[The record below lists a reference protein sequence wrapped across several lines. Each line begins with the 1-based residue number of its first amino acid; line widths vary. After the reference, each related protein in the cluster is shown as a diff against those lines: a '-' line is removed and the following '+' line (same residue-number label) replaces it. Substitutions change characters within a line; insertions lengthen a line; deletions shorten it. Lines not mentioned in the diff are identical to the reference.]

1 MWGDIMPIMMNIET
15 TNNESMNGQVLALID
30 QLKDTNHLS
39 SNEYLFLLN
48 NISLTELDY
57 LKKTADTVRKSVYGK
72 SVYMRGLI
80 EFSNYCNQ
88 GCNYCGIRA
97 HNTNVDR
104 YRLDKEVI
112 LACAREGYRL
122 GYRTYVLQ
130 SGADPKFDDDTM
142 VDVIKAIKSEFP
154 DTAVTLSVGEKSR
167 ETYQKYFDA
176 GADRYLLR
184 HETAN
189 KEHYESLHPNTM
201 SFDNRMNCLSDLKD
215 IGYQVGCG
223 IMINSPGQSDESL
236 VQDLEFIES
245 FKPHMVGIGP
255 FLSHD
260 ETPFAGTDSGTI
272 DQTTVMVA
280 LVRLILPYCLLPATT
295 ALGTLDNKGRE
306 LVLKAGANV
315 VMPNLSP
322 TEHREKYEI
331 YQNKICTGDEAAH
344 CRGCIE
350 TRIVFSGYEV
360 DMSIGHHKSLEE

>member
-1 MWGDIMPIMMNIET
+1 MPIMKKIST
-15 TNNESMNGQVLALID
+15 SNEKSMTREVIALID
-30 QLKDTNHLS
+30 LLKTTNHLETE
-39 SNEYLFLLN
+39 EYLFLLN
-48 NISLTELDY
+48 NISLAELNY

-80 EFSNYCNQ
+80 EFSNYCSQ

-97 HNTNVDR
+97 LNTNVDR
-104 YRLDKEVI
+104 YRLDKDVI
-112 LACAREGYRL
+112 LDCAREGYRL

-130 SGADPKFDDDTM
+130 SGEDPKFNDEVM

-167 ETYQKYFDA
+167 DSYQKYFDA

-189 KEHYESLHPNTM
+189 KEHYENLHPDTM
-201 SFDNRMNCLSDLKD
+201 SFDNRMNCLKDLKD

-223 IMINSPGQSDESL
+223 IMINSPGQTNESL

-272 DQTTVMVA
+272 NQTTVMVA
-280 LVRLILPYCLLPATT
+280 LVRLILPDCLLPATT

-350 TRIVFSGYEV
+350 TRIVLSGYIV
-360 DMSIGHHKSLEE
+360 DMSIGHHKSVGE